1 MQTVSIKD
9 IRDDGRGLMEQ
20 KGDNGC
26 ESVMKKGII
35 QTKHVLLLEFCL
47 FSRFW
52 EMEAHLYP

>member
-1 MQTVSIKD
+1 MQRVSIKD

-35 QTKHVLLLEFCL
+35 RTKHVLLMEFRL
-47 FSRFW
+47 FIRFG
-52 EMEAHLYP
+52 EMEAH